1 MLDMGIPGV
10 CNKWLTLPPN
20 PDIVDIDLLYDV
32 AGAGGKRLEALTKKV
47 TAHLTLLTLFIFQ
60 HKNRFWTYTISL
72 KKLFLMCSFSTK
84 KIVNEGPITDFLG
97 KLL

>member
-32 AGAGGKRLEALTKKV
+32 AGAGGHKAVRSHMPPLLSVLALL
-47 TAHLTLLTLFIFQ
+47 H
-60 HKNRFWTYTISL
+60 
-72 KKLFLMCSFSTK
+72 
-84 KIVNEGPITDFLG
+84 IT
-97 KLL
+97 